1 VGLAL
6 RRPAY
11 RRIVRVGNSFYV
23 SLPRDWVR
31 SQELEPGSLVSVEP
45 VEDGILVKPVTSK
58 GVRRARVKTLER
70 GSVQEVIRA
79 YLAGY
84 EVIEIRSPSTE
95 FRRSLDKLLN
105 LLVGLEVVEE
115 RGDHVVLQCFIRE
128 DYEVRNVLSRM
139 DSISRSMYLDAA
151 VGLERGDEELLE
163 SVRSRDDRL
172 DRLYFLAVR
181 LLRSSALSPPLSGRE
196 RVFLIDARLV
206 AKILEEIGDEA
217 ERLTYAKPRGS
228 LVEAAEL
235 IAECQRKAVNSF
247 LRGSCCEAPLEELRS
262 FISAGGAAGAWD
274 VLNRIARLV
283 LDVAEIA
290 F

>member
-1 VGLAL
+1 L

-151 VGLERGDEELLE
+151 VGSAAARG
-163 SVRSRDDRL
+163 
-172 DRLYFLAVR
+172 Y
-181 LLRSSALSPPLSGRE
+181 SS
-196 RVFLIDARLV
+196 
-206 AKILEEIGDEA
+206 
-217 ERLTYAKPRGS
+217 LTPG
-228 LVEAAEL
+228 
-235 IAECQRKAVNSF
+235 
-247 LRGSCCEAPLEELRS
+247 
-262 FISAGGAAGAWD
+262 
-274 VLNRIARLV
+274 
-283 LDVAEIA
+283 
-290 F
+290 

>member
-1 VGLAL
+1 MG
-6 RRPAY
+6 RQAY
-11 RRIVRVGNSFYV
+11 RRIVKVGNSFYV
-23 SLPRDWVR
+23 SLPRDWVE

-45 VEDGILVKPVTSK
+45 VEGGVLVKPVT
-58 GVRRARVKTLER
+58 GRGARRVRARVIEG
-70 GSVQEVIRA
+70 GSAQEVIRA

-84 EVIEIRSPSTE
+84 EVVEIRRPSPE
-95 FRRSLDKLLN
+95 FRRSLDRLLN

-115 RGDHVVLQCFIRE
+115 RGDRVVLQCFIRE

-151 VGLERGDEELLE
+151 AGLEKGSGDLLK

-181 LLRSSALSPPLSGRE
+181 LLRSSAQSPILSGRE

-217 ERLTYAKPRGS
+217 ERLTYTEPSEGLTA
-228 LVEAAEL
+228 AAEL
-235 IAECQRKAVNSF
+235 IAECQRKAVDGF
-247 LRGSCCEAPLEELRS
+247 LRKGCCEAPLSELRS
-262 FISAGGAAGAWD
+262 FISEAESRGGAWS
-274 VLNRIARLV
+274 VLGRVARLV
-283 LDVAEIA
+283 LDIVEIA